1 MPPRRLALL
10 RASTWRLP
18 ELIRIIG
25 IQRNEYPEREFVLL
39 QNQGNLRLHLRGHVL
54 LSETAL
60 ETRDLSQAAHV
71 FSDDVL
77 VPAGMYVLLVT
88 GRGEP
93 KWGRTKDGAL
103 IYHAYMNRA
112 SAVWDR
118 CEPPIHVLN
127 RQHTFSEPREPVLL
141 LR

>member
-1 MPPRRLALL
+1 
-10 RASTWRLP
+10 
-18 ELIRIIG
+18 LIRIIG
-25 IQRNEYPEREFVLL
+25 IQRSDSPEREFVLL
-39 QNQGNLRLHLRGHVL
+39 QNQGNLRLALRGHVL
-54 LSETAL
+54 LSESAL
-60 ETRDLSQAAHV
+60 DGQDLTRAAHV

-103 IYHAYMNRA
+103 IYHAYMNRDFP
-112 SAVWDR
+112 VWDLS
-118 CEPPIHVLN
+118 EPPIHVLN
-127 RQHTFSEPREPVLL
+127 KQHSFAEPREPVLL